1 MQKELTV
8 RGSFR
13 FAHVFPQAL
22 DLLARRQLD
31 VTPLISQCVPFPDLV
46 AGFDAALQ
54 PQTVKVVVDY

>member
-1 MQKELTV
+1 MTV

-22 DLLARRQLD
+22 DLLARQQLD
-31 VTPLISQCVPFPDLV
+31 VAPLISQCVAFPDLI

-54 PQTVKVVVDY
+54 PQTIKVVVDY